1 MATPK
6 PKRSFLVTCPQP
18 KAKQVKT
25 IRIPKAEEI
34 LANTE
39 AGSFRGLSPLEM
51 PDELVRIIGHPAEAF
66 GFDLETHD
74 KAPPKRKGRYGA
86 FGNYTLRSEEDLD
99 FLRIAQL
106 GWAAVDPVSKKC
118 FPKSYLVKPV
128 GFVITE
134 GVTEIHKIAHD
145 DALCKGSP
153 LAEVLQEFMQDVR
166 GAVERNGRVI
176 AHQIEFDAG
185 IILRELRRCG
195 MDDQCREWATIARNG
210 FCTMSPVAGRW
221 LREACGLEVGA
232 PTSQPCL
239 PLKLMTQ
246 ILAPSLLELLAKRHH
261 EAGVDA
267 QVTRSLYLALCQC
280 TDPTKMEAYIAAEQA
295 ELANSPVVTK

>member
-1 MATPK
+1 MATSK
-6 PKRSFLVTCPQP
+6 PKRSFLVTGPQP
-18 KAKQVKT
+18 KAKQVKI

-34 LANTE
+34 QANSE
-39 AGSFRGLSPLEM
+39 AGSFQGLSPLQM
-51 PDELVRIIGHPAEAF
+51 PDELVRIIGDPAEAL
-66 GFDLETHD
+66 GFDLETHE
-74 KAPPKRKGRYGA
+74 KAPPKRKGRYGE

-99 FLRIAQL
+99 FLRIVQL

-145 DALCKGSP
+145 DALRKGRP
-153 LAEVLQEFMQDVR
+153 LAEVLEEFMQDVR

-195 MDDQCREWATIARNG
+195 MDDHCREWATTARNG
-210 FCTMSPVAGRW
+210 FCTMSPVAGRL

-239 PLKLMTQ
+239 PLQLMTQ
-246 ILAPSLLELLAKRHH
+246 ILAPSLLELLAKKHH

>member
-1 MATPK
+1 MATSK
-6 PKRSFLVTCPQP
+6 PKRSFLITGPQP
-18 KAKQVKT
+18 NAKQVKT
-25 IRIPKAEEI
+25 VRIPKAEEI
-34 LANTE
+34 QARPE
-39 AGSFRGLSPLEM
+39 AGSFQGLSPLQM
-51 PDELVRIIGHPAEAF
+51 PDELVRAIGDPAEAF
-66 GFDLETHD
+66 GFDLETHE
-74 KAPPKRKGRYGA
+74 KAPPKRKGRYGE
-86 FGNYTLRSEEDLD
+86 FGNYTLRSDEDLD
-99 FLRIAQL
+99 FLRIVQL

-118 FPKSYLVKPV
+118 VPKSYLVKPV
-128 GFVITE
+128 GFVITV

-145 DALCKGSP
+145 DALRNGRP

-166 GAVERNGRVI
+166 EAVERNGRVI

-195 MDDQCREWATIARNG
+195 MDDHCREWAAIARKG

-232 PTSQPCL
+232 PTSQHCL

-246 ILAPSLLELLAKRHH
+246 ILAPSLLELLAKKHH

-267 QVTRSLYLALCQC
+267 QITRSLYLALGHC
-280 TDPTKMEAYIAAEQA
+280 TDPTKMETYIAAEQA
-295 ELANSPVVTK
+295 KLTKSSRLTE

>member
-34 LANTE
+34 LASTE
-39 AGSFRGLSPLEM
+39 AGSFQGLSPLEM

-99 FLRIAQL
+99 FLRIVQL

-221 LREACGLEVGA
+221 LREACGLEAGA

-239 PLKLMTQ
+239 PLELMTK
-246 ILAPSLLELLAKRHH
+246 ILAPSLLELLSKKHH

-267 QVTRSLYLALCQC
+267 QITRSLYLALCQC

>member
-1 MATPK
+1 MATSK
-6 PKRSFLVTCPQP
+6 PKRSFLATGPQP

-25 IRIPKAEEI
+25 TRIPKAEETQ
-34 LANTE
+34 ASSE
-39 AGSFRGLSPLEM
+39 AGSFQGLSPLQM
-51 PDELVRIIGHPAEAF
+51 PDELVRIIGDPAEAF
-66 GFDLETHD
+66 GFDLETHE
-74 KAPPKRKGRYGA
+74 KAPSKRKGRYGE
-86 FGNYTLRSEEDLD
+86 FGNYTLRSEEDLE

-145 DALCKGSP
+145 DALRKGRP
-153 LAEVLQEFMQDVR
+153 LAEVLEEFMQDVR

-195 MDDQCREWATIARNG
+195 MDDHCREWATIARSG

-239 PLKLMTQ
+239 PLQLMTQ

-280 TDPTKMEAYIAAEQA
+280 TDATKMEAYIAAEQA
-295 ELANSPVVTK
+295 ELANSPVMTK

>member
-1 MATPK
+1 MATLTS
-6 PKRSFLVTCPQP
+6 KRSFLITGPQP
-18 KAKQVKT
+18 KAKQTKT
-25 IRIPKAEEI
+25 LRIPKADEI
-34 LANTE
+34 QTVSE
-39 AGSFRGLSPLEM
+39 SGSFQGLSPLQM
-51 PDELVRIIGHPAEAF
+51 PDELVCVIGDPAEAF
-66 GFDLETHD
+66 GFDLETHE
-74 KAPPKRKGRYGA
+74 KAPPKRKGRYGV

-99 FLRIAQL
+99 FLRIVQL

-118 FPKSYLVKPV
+118 VAKSYLVKPV

-145 DALCKGSP
+145 DALRNGSP

-166 GAVERNGRVI
+166 GTVERNGRVI

-195 MDDQCREWATIARNG
+195 MDDHCREWTTIARNG

-221 LREACGLEVGA
+221 LREACGMEVGA

-239 PLKLMTQ
+239 PLELMTQ
-246 ILAPSLLELLAKRHH
+246 ILAPSLLELLSRKHH

-267 QVTRSLYLALCQC
+267 QITRSLYLALCQC
-280 TDPTKMEAYIAAEQA
+280 TNPTKMKAYIAAEQA
-295 ELANSPVVTK
+295 KLADASVLAE